1 MRHGVVLLE
10 VFVVVV
16 GKLALGAFEE
26 HGEMI
31 DEIFK
36 E

>member
-1 MRHGVVLLE
+1 MRNGVVLLE

-26 HGEMI
+26 HDEMI
-31 DEIFK
+31 DGMFK